1 MRLWIAESSGQTQ
14 QWHRAITKH
23 RVVQLW
29 AALGIIVVAGLLATF
44 LWFVI
49 ARPVKVLPRGEQ
61 FPPFA
66 LTDQRGSR
74 LLDSDLRGRMVFV
87 SLMHS
92 RCGEECAE
100 QTKRLLEL
108 RQELQRSGRLGSDV
122 LFLTITLDP
131 AHDTPADL
139 SALAGQLGVDP
150 QSWRFVTGDPRE
162 VKMVVGGGLGVY
174 YTEPDANGK
183 LYAERRTFL
192 IDSSGMIRTSYPAE
206 GPPLAIA
213 LRDIDLLTRE
223 MGSKGAMR
231 LVYEASHLF
240 VCYPE

>member
-1 MRLWIAESSGQTQ
+1 MRLGI
-14 QWHRAITKH
+14 
-23 RVVQLW
+23 
-29 AALGIIVVAGLLATF
+29 ALGSTTTRQGSHAATAQRALRWWIGLGIVLLSGLLATF

-61 FPPFA
+61 FPPFS

-92 RCGEECAE
+92 RCGDECAE

-223 MGSKGAMR
+223 MGSQGAMR

>member
-1 MRLWIAESSGQTQ
+1 MRLWIAESVGQTQ

-23 RVVQLW
+23 RAVRLW
-29 AALGIIVVAGLLATF
+29 SVLGIIVVAGLLATF

-92 RCGEECAE
+92 RCGDECAE

-108 RQELQRSGRLGSDV
+108 RQELQRSGRLGSEV

-150 QSWRFVTGDPRE
+150 QSWRFVTGDPRD

-192 IDSSGMIRTSYPAE
+192 IDSSGMIRTSYSAE

-223 MGSKGAMR
+223 MGSQGAMR

>member
-1 MRLWIAESSGQTQ
+1 MRLDIALPATTNELTTRRQIIIRLLFGSG
-14 QWHRAITKH
+14 I
-23 RVVQLW
+23 VLIGGLI
-29 AALGIIVVAGLLATF
+29 AAF

-49 ARPVKVLPRGEQ
+49 ARPVKVLPRGEPL
-61 FPPFA
+61 PPFA
-66 LTDQRGSR
+66 LTDQRGNR
-74 LLDSDLRGRMVFV
+74 LLDSDLRGRMVFI

-92 RCGEECAE
+92 RCGDECAE
-100 QTKRLLEL
+100 QNRRLLEL
-108 RQELQRSGRLGSDV
+108 RQALQTAGRLGSEV
-122 LFLTITLDP
+122 IFLTITLDP

-150 QSWRFVTGDPRE
+150 QSWRFVTGDPRD
-162 VKMVVGGGLGVY
+162 VKMLVGGGLGVY
-174 YTEPDANGK
+174 YTEPDKTGK

-192 IDSSGMIRTSYPAE
+192 IDPVGNVRTSYPAD

-213 LRDIDLLTRE
+213 LRDVDLIARE
-223 MGSKGAMR
+223 MGSQGAMR

>member
-1 MRLWIAESSGQTQ
+1 MRPGIAISSTTARGQSQAVFNLPASRLWIG
-14 QWHRAITKH
+14 
-23 RVVQLW
+23 
-29 AALGIIVVAGLLATF
+29 LGVLLLVSLLAVF

-66 LTDQRGSR
+66 LTDQRGAR

-92 RCGEECAE
+92 RCGEECAT
-100 QTKRLLEL
+100 QTERLLAL
-108 RQELQRSGRLGSDV
+108 RQALQESGQLGSEV

-131 AHDTPADL
+131 GHDTPADL
-139 SALAGQLGVDP
+139 SMLAGQLGVDP

-162 VKMVVGGGLGVY
+162 VKMIVGGGLGVY
-174 YTEPDANGK
+174 YTEPDAEGR

-192 IDSSGMIRTSYPAE
+192 IDPSGMIRASYPAD
-206 GPPLAIA
+206 GPSLAIA
-213 LRDIDLLTRE
+213 LRDIDLLARE
-223 MGSKGAMR
+223 MASRGPMR
-231 LVYEASHLF
+231 MVYEASHLF

>member
-1 MRLWIAESSGQTQ
+1 MRQGIAIRSTTIHARGRAAISSRLWIG
-14 QWHRAITKH
+14 
-23 RVVQLW
+23 
-29 AALGIIVVAGLLATF
+29 LGVGLLISILAVF

-61 FPPFA
+61 FPPFS
-66 LTDQRGSR
+66 LTDQRGSQ

-92 RCGEECAE
+92 RCGDECAE
-100 QTKRLLEL
+100 QTRRLLEL
-108 RQELQRSGRLGSDV
+108 RQALQTAGRLGNEV
-122 LFLTITLDP
+122 IFLTISLDP
-131 AHDTPADL
+131 AHDTPSDL
-139 SALAGQLGVDP
+139 AALAGQLGVDP

-162 VKMVVGGGLGVY
+162 VKLVVGGGLGVY
-174 YTEPDANGK
+174 YTEPDETGK

-192 IDSSGMIRTSYPAE
+192 IDPSGMIRTSYPAE

-213 LRDIDLLTRE
+213 LRDIDLLSRE
-223 MGSKGAMR
+223 MASRGAMR
-231 LVYEASHLF
+231 FVYEASHLF

>member
-1 MRLWIAESSGQTQ
+1 MRPGIAIRSTTTQLSDRAAIAPRLLIRSG
-14 QWHRAITKH
+14 
-23 RVVQLW
+23 
-29 AALGIIVVAGLLATF
+29 IVLFIVLLAIF

-66 LTDQRGSR
+66 LTDQRGAR
-74 LLDSDLRGRMVFV
+74 LLDSDLRGRIVFV

-92 RCGEECAE
+92 RCGDACAE
-100 QTKRLLEL
+100 QTRRLLEL
-108 RQELQRSGRLGSDV
+108 RQALQTSGRLGSEV
-122 LFLTITLDP
+122 IFLTITLDP
-131 AHDTPADL
+131 IHDTPADL

-162 VKMVVGGGLGVY
+162 VKQVVGGGLGVY
-174 YTEPDANGK
+174 YTEADETGN

-192 IDSSGMIRTSYPAE
+192 IDPSGMIRTSYPAE

-213 LRDIDLLTRE
+213 LRDIDLLSRE
-223 MGSKGAMR
+223 MASSGAMR
-231 LVYEASHLF
+231 FVYEASHLF

>member
-1 MRLWIAESSGQTQ
+1 MRLGIALMSTLL
-14 QWHRAITKH
+14 
-23 RVVQLW
+23 V
-29 AALGIIVVAGLLATF
+29 GLLATMI
-44 LWFVI
+44 WFVV
-49 ARPVKVLPRGEQ
+49 ARPVKVLPRGEP

-66 LTDQRGSR
+66 LTDQRGTR

-87 SLMHS
+87 SLMHR
-92 RCGEECAE
+92 RCGDECAE
-100 QTKRLLEL
+100 QIRRLLEL
-108 RQELQRSGRLGSDV
+108 RQVLQSSGRLGSEV

-139 SALAGQLGVDP
+139 AALAGELGVDP
-150 QSWRFVTGDPRE
+150 QTWRFVTGDPRE
-162 VKMVVGGGLGVY
+162 IKLIVGGGLGVY
-174 YTEPDANGK
+174 YTEPDEHGK

-192 IDSSGMIRTSYPAE
+192 IDPSGMIRTSYPAE

-213 LRDIDLLTRE
+213 LRDIDLIARE
-223 MGSKGAMR
+223 MGSQGAMR